1 MSEVLLKLPKSVGQ
15 RGGGGGGGGGG
26 GKTTSAD
33 SRIAPNIEAMAWN
46 GDFTQVAL
54 GSGKSIVIYAAEK
67 AAKKTWTKTTELENN
82 DGMTVSGLDW
92 SPVTNYLVSCSH
104 DRNAFVWTEKSAGV
118 WKPTLAIL
126 RISRA
131 ALCCKWSPNGKKFAV
146 GSGSKTV
153 PVCQFDAEQ
162 DWWTSKII
170 NKKKGSAVQHK
181 SSIVSVA
188 WHPNSQFLA
197 TASTDKKCRVFCAH
211 NEDLDGELDSAAI
224 GKLLPADIP
233 AAELEFGDP
242 LFEFSSNGWV
252 HDCAFSPNGDT
263 LAFVSHDSTVTL
275 VNFSQAGE
283 GGGSTGPLQI
293 VLPYQGLPFN
303 CCLFASDSQLIVAG
317 HDFIPIRV
325 DSKGSTWVIGESVDD
340 MKDKEAAAPG
350 SAKALFAARDTLGQ
364 DTKIAGC
371 LSKHQAPIRCL
382 RVNGKTLYSAGSDGR
397 LQFWKL

>member
-1 MSEVLLKLPKSVGQ
+1 LIS
-15 RGGGGGGGGGG
+15 
-26 GKTTSAD
+26 SA
-33 SRIAPNIEAMAWN
+33 
-46 GDFTQVAL
+46 
-54 GSGKSIVIYAAEK
+54 
-67 AAKKTWTKTTELENN
+67 
-82 DGMTVSGLDW
+82 GLDW

-211 NEDLDGELDSAAI
+211 NEDLDGATRRV
-224 GKLLPADIP
+224 P
-233 AAELEFGDP
+233 
-242 LFEFSSNGWV
+242 
-252 HDCAFSPNGDT
+252 CAC
-263 LAFVSHDSTVTL
+263 
-275 VNFSQAGE
+275 
-283 GGGSTGPLQI
+283 
-293 VLPYQGLPFN
+293 VL
-303 CCLFASDSQLIVAG
+303 CL
-317 HDFIPIRV
+317 
-325 DSKGSTWVIGESVDD
+325 
-340 MKDKEAAAPG
+340 
-350 SAKALFAARDTLGQ
+350 
-364 DTKIAGC
+364 
-371 LSKHQAPIRCL
+371 
-382 RVNGKTLYSAGSDGR
+382 
-397 LQFWKL
+397 